1 MMIQPYDVILAD
13 PPWSYRDKNTGGS
26 MTSGSQTKY
35 KTMAL
40 EEITAMAPLIDRA
53 MAPDS
58 TLFLWGTVPM
68 LPEALYVLGEWGYDY
83 KTKIEWIKGE
93 LGDDGQ
99 IKGRL
104 GLGHYFRGVTE
115 EVLCGVRGGYS
126 PYKCQRRNAVIAP
139 ATTHSRK
146 PDEMYE
152 LIEAATQGKR
162 RLELF
167 ATEKREGW
175 DSYGEGIDGRTI
187 QESLAD
193 IKLTWGDFVYTT
205 EKPKDRK

>member
-1 MMIQPYDVILAD
+1 MIQPYDVILAD

-68 LPEALYVLGEWGYDY
+68 LPEALYVLGERGYDY

-104 GLGHYFRGVTE
+104 GLGLGGVVHLAVVAIGVGAWVAE
-115 EVLCGVRGGYS
+115 DLGLLDAVLGILDSIQLGS
-126 PYKCQRRNAVIAP
+126 
-139 ATTHSRK
+139 
-146 PDEMYE
+146 E
-152 LIEAATQGKR
+152 LIGAA
-162 RLELF
+162 
-167 ATEKREGW
+167 
-175 DSYGEGIDGRTI
+175 
-187 QESLAD
+187 
-193 IKLTWGDFVYTT
+193 FVVLVM
-205 EKPKDRK
+205 DAALLDAGAGHI